1 MGKSTLFNALTAS
14 KNAEAANFPFC
25 TIDPNIGI
33 VDVVDER
40 LDKLTELSKSK
51 KKIYT
56 NITFVDI
63 AGLVKGASKG
73 EGLGNKF
80 LSHIREVDAII
91 HLVRCF
97 DSEKITHVNS
107 KINPVEDLETIKT
120 EIILSDIDIIQ
131 KKLEKGKKK
140 LLEEKQIK
148 ILEEKLNQLNEG
160 KEIFINGSDEK
171 KFLSSLGLL
180 SIKPKI
186 IVCNVDEESL
196 ANGNAF
202 TKEVQNKYSN
212 EKVVTICADIEDQIM
227 GLDNSERETFM
238 KEIGLN
244 KTGLNQLIK
253 EGYELLNLDTFFT
266 SGPEESRAWTVEKNT
281 PAPKAA
287 SVIHTDFEKKFLT
300 TLGLLS
306 IKPKIIVCNV
316 DEESL
321 ATGNAF
327 TEDVKRKY
335 TAEKIVTI
343 CADIEDQIMGL
354 DNNERET
361 FMKEIG
367 LNKTGLN
374 QLIKEG
380 YDLLNLD
387 TFFTSGPEESRA
399 WTIEKNTLAPQAASV
414 IHTDFE
420 KNFIRAEAVTCEDFI
435 KFGSAEKC
443 KENGKLRIEG
453 KDYIVKD
460 GDVLYFRVNP

>member
-1 MGKSTLFNALTAS
+1 MGFKCGIVGLPNVGKSTLFNALTAS

-33 VDVVDER
+33 VDVFDNR
-40 LDKLTELSKSK
+40 LDQLSKLSSSK
-51 KKIYT
+51 KKVYT

-97 DSEKITHVNS
+97 ESDKITHVNS

-131 KKLEKGKKK
+131 KKLDKGKKK
-140 LLEEKQIK
+140 LLNEKEIK
-148 ILEEKLNQLNEG
+148 ILEEKLDQLNQGLEITTN
-160 KEIFINGSDEK
+160 KEEDN
-171 KFLSSLGLL
+171 KFLYNLGLL
-180 SIKPKI
+180 SVKPKI

-196 ANGNAF
+196 V
-202 TKEVQNKYSN
+202 K
-212 EKVVTICADIEDQIM
+212 
-227 GLDNSERETFM
+227 
-238 KEIGLN
+238 
-244 KTGLNQLIK
+244 
-253 EGYELLNLDTFFT
+253 
-266 SGPEESRAWTVEKNT
+266 
-281 PAPKAA
+281 
-287 SVIHTDFEKKFLT
+287 
-300 TLGLLS
+300 
-306 IKPKIIVCNV
+306 
-316 DEESL
+316 
-321 ATGNAF
+321 GNAF
-327 TEDVKRKY
+327 TESVKNKH
-335 TAEKIVTI
+335 TNEKVVTI

-361 FMKEIG
+361 FMQEIG

-399 WTIEKNTLAPQAASV
+399 WTVRKNTPAPKAASV

-420 KNFIRAEAVTCEDFI
+420 KNFIRAETVSCEDFI
-435 KFGSAEKC
+435 KYGSAEKC
-443 KENGKLRIEG
+443 KESGKLRVEG

>member
-1 MGKSTLFNALTAS
+1 MGFKCGIVGLPNVGKSTLFNALTAS

-33 VDVVDER
+33 VDVIDQR
-40 LDKLTELSKSK
+40 LDQLTKLSNSK

-97 DSEKITHVNS
+97 ESEKITHVNS
-107 KINPVEDLETIKT
+107 KINPVDDLETIKT
-120 EIILSDIDIIQ
+120 EIILSDLDIIQ

-140 LLEEKQIK
+140 LLQEKEVK
-148 ILEEKLNQLNEG
+148 IIEEKLKQLNEG
-160 KEIFINGSDEK
+160 KEAVINDE
-171 KFLSSLGLL
+171 
-180 SIKPKI
+180 
-186 IVCNVDEESL
+186 
-196 ANGNAF
+196 
-202 TKEVQNKYSN
+202 
-212 EKVVTICADIEDQIM
+212 
-227 GLDNSERETFM
+227 
-238 KEIGLN
+238 
-244 KTGLNQLIK
+244 
-253 EGYELLNLDTFFT
+253 
-266 SGPEESRAWTVEKNT
+266 
-281 PAPKAA
+281 
-287 SVIHTDFEKKFLT
+287 FEKKFLT

-321 ATGNAF
+321 AKGNTF
-327 TEDVKRKY
+327 TESVKKKY
-335 TAEKIVTI
+335 SNEKIVTI

-354 DNNERET
+354 DNNEKET

-399 WTIEKNTLAPQAASV
+399 WTIKKNTLAPKAASV

-435 KFGSAEKC
+435 KYGSAEKC

-460 GDVLYFRVNP
+460 GDVLHFRVNP

>member
-1 MGKSTLFNALTAS
+1 MGFKCGIVGLPNVGKSTLFNALTAS

-33 VDVVDER
+33 VDVIDER
-40 LDKLTELSKSK
+40 LDHLSKLSKSK

-97 DSEKITHVNS
+97 ESDKITHVNS
-107 KINPVEDLETIKT
+107 EINPSNDLETIKT

-140 LLEEKQIK
+140 LLNEKEIEM
-148 ILEEKLNQLNEG
+148 LEKKLEQLNQNKDVVIDNE
-160 KEIFINGSDEK
+160 DEN
-171 KFLSSLGLL
+171 KFLSTVGLL

-196 ANGNAF
+196 TKGNKF
-202 TKEVQNKYSN
+202 TENIKSKYLN
-212 EKVVTICADIEDQIM
+212 EKIVNICADIEDQIM
-227 GLDNSERETFM
+227 GLDKNEKEIFM

-244 KTGLNQLIK
+244 KTGLNQLIR
-253 EGYELLNLDTFFT
+253 EGYDLLKLDTFFT
-266 SGPEESRAWTVEKNT
+266 SGPEESRAWTVK
-281 PAPKAA
+281 
-287 SVIHTDFEKKFLT
+287 
-300 TLGLLS
+300 
-306 IKPKIIVCNV
+306 
-316 DEESL
+316 
-321 ATGNAF
+321 
-327 TEDVKRKY
+327 
-335 TAEKIVTI
+335 
-343 CADIEDQIMGL
+343 
-354 DNNERET
+354 
-361 FMKEIG
+361 
-367 LNKTGLN
+367 
-374 QLIKEG
+374 
-380 YDLLNLD
+380 
-387 TFFTSGPEESRA
+387 
-399 WTIEKNTLAPQAASV
+399 KNTLAPKAASV

>member
-1 MGKSTLFNALTAS
+1 MGFKCGIVGLPNVGKSTLFNALTAS

-40 LDKLTELSKSK
+40 LDQLAKLSSSK

-107 KINPVEDLETIKT
+107 KISPSSDLETIKT
-120 EIILSDIDIIQ
+120 EIVLSDLDIVQ

-140 LLEEKQIK
+140 LLEDKEIK
-148 ILEEKLNQLNEG
+148 ILEEKLNQLDKNQEVKINNE
-160 KEIFINGSDEK
+160 EEN
-171 KFLSSLGLL
+171 KFLSNIGLL

-186 IVCNVDEESL
+186 IVCNVDEENLST
-196 ANGNAF
+196 GNQY
-202 TKEVQNKYSN
+202 TKEVQNKYPN
-212 EKVVTICADIEDQIM
+212 EKIIKICADIEDQLS
-227 GLDNSERETFM
+227 GLDKNEKEAFM
-238 KEIGLN
+238 
-244 KTGLNQLIK
+244 Q
-253 EGYELLNLDTFFT
+253 D
-266 SGPEESRAWTVEKNT
+266 
-281 PAPKAA
+281 
-287 SVIHTDFEKKFLT
+287 
-300 TLGLLS
+300 
-306 IKPKIIVCNV
+306 
-316 DEESL
+316 
-321 ATGNAF
+321 
-327 TEDVKRKY
+327 
-335 TAEKIVTI
+335 
-343 CADIEDQIMGL
+343 
-354 DNNERET
+354 
-361 FMKEIG
+361 IG

-380 YDLLNLD
+380 YDLLKLD

-399 WTIEKNTLAPQAASV
+399 WTVRKNTIAPKAASV

-420 KNFIRAEAVTCEDFI
+420 KNFIRAEAVSCEDFI
-435 KFGSAEKC
+435 KYGSAEKC

>member
-1 MGKSTLFNALTAS
+1 MGFKCGIVGLPNVGKSTLFNALTAS

-33 VDVVDER
+33 VDVVDDR
-40 LDKLTELSKSK
+40 LDHLSRLSNSK

-80 LSHIREVDAII
+80 LSHIREVDAIV
-91 HLVRCF
+91 HLIRCF
-97 DSEKITHVNS
+97 ESDKITHVNS
-107 KINPVEDLETIKT
+107 EINPLNDLETIKT
-120 EIILSDIDIIQ
+120 EIILSDIDVIQ

-140 LLEEKQIK
+140 LLSEKEIQ
-148 ILEEKLNQLNEG
+148 ILERKLEKLNQG
-160 KEIFINGSDEK
+160 KDEFFENDEEN

-186 IVCNVDEESL
+186 IVCNIDEKNLEKGNKFTESV
-196 ANGNAF
+196 
-202 TKEVQNKYSN
+202 KSKYPN
-212 EKVVTICADIEDQIM
+212 EKIVIICADIEDQIM
-227 GLDNSERETFM
+227 GLD
-238 KEIGLN
+238 K
-244 KTGLNQLIK
+244 
-253 EGYELLNLDTFFT
+253 
-266 SGPEESRAWTVEKNT
+266 
-281 PAPKAA
+281 
-287 SVIHTDFEKKFLT
+287 
-300 TLGLLS
+300 
-306 IKPKIIVCNV
+306 
-316 DEESL
+316 
-321 ATGNAF
+321 
-327 TEDVKRKY
+327 
-335 TAEKIVTI
+335 
-343 CADIEDQIMGL
+343 
-354 DNNERET
+354 NERET

-380 YDLLNLD
+380 YDLLKLD

-399 WTIEKNTLAPQAASV
+399 WTVKKNTLAPKAASV

-420 KNFIRAEAVTCEDFI
+420 KNFIRAETVTCEDFI
-435 KFGSAEKC
+435 KYGSAEKC

-453 KDYIVKD
+453 KDYVVKD

>member
-1 MGKSTLFNALTAS
+1 MGFKCGIVGLPNVGKSTLFNALTAS

-33 VDVVDER
+33 VDVIDDR
-40 LDKLTELSKSK
+40 LDKLTNLSNSK

-97 DSEKITHVNS
+97 ESDKITHVNS
-107 KINPVEDLETIKT
+107 KINPVDDLETIKT
-120 EIILSDIDIIQ
+120 EITLSDIEVIQ
-131 KKLEKGKKK
+131 KKLDKGKKK
-140 LLEEKQIK
+140 ILDEKEIK
-148 ILEEKLNQLNEG
+148 ILEEKLDQLNNG
-160 KEIFINGSDEK
+160 GEIKLNDEK
-171 KFLSSLGLL
+171 ENKFLSNLGLL

-196 ANGNAF
+196 AKGNSF
-202 TKEVQNKYSN
+202 TEDVKNNHLN
-212 EKVVTICADIEDQIM
+212 EIVVIICADIEDQIM
-227 GLDNSERETFM
+227 GLDRNERENFM

-266 SGPEESRAWTVEKNT
+266 SGPEESRAWTVKKNT
-281 PAPKAA
+281 LAPKAA
-287 SVIHTDFEKKFLT
+287 RVIHTDFEKKF
-300 TLGLLS
+300 
-306 IKPKIIVCNV
+306 
-316 DEESL
+316 
-321 ATGNAF
+321 
-327 TEDVKRKY
+327 
-335 TAEKIVTI
+335 
-343 CADIEDQIMGL
+343 
-354 DNNERET
+354 
-361 FMKEIG
+361 
-367 LNKTGLN
+367 
-374 QLIKEG
+374 
-380 YDLLNLD
+380 
-387 TFFTSGPEESRA
+387 
-399 WTIEKNTLAPQAASV
+399 
-414 IHTDFE
+414 
-420 KNFIRAEAVTCEDFI
+420 IRAETVTCEDFF
-435 KFGSAEKC
+435 KYGSAEKC

>member
-1 MGKSTLFNALTAS
+1 MGFKCGIVGLPNVGKSTLFNALTAS

-40 LDKLTELSKSK
+40 LDQLAKLSSSK

-107 KINPVEDLETIKT
+107 KISPSSDLETIKT
-120 EIILSDIDIIQ
+120 EIVLSDLDIVQ

-140 LLEEKQIK
+140 LLENKQIK
-148 ILEEKLNQLNEG
+148 ILEEKLNQLDKNQEVKINNE
-160 KEIFINGSDEK
+160 EEN
-171 KFLSSLGLL
+171 KFLSSIGLL

-186 IVCNVDEESL
+186 IVCNLDEENLSK
-196 ANGNAF
+196 GNQY
-202 TKEVQNKYSN
+202 TEEVQNKYPN
-212 EKVVTICADIEDQIM
+212 EKIIKICADIEDQLS
-227 GLDNSERETFM
+227 GLDKNEKEAFM
-238 KEIGLN
+238 
-244 KTGLNQLIK
+244 Q
-253 EGYELLNLDTFFT
+253 D
-266 SGPEESRAWTVEKNT
+266 
-281 PAPKAA
+281 
-287 SVIHTDFEKKFLT
+287 
-300 TLGLLS
+300 
-306 IKPKIIVCNV
+306 
-316 DEESL
+316 
-321 ATGNAF
+321 
-327 TEDVKRKY
+327 
-335 TAEKIVTI
+335 
-343 CADIEDQIMGL
+343 
-354 DNNERET
+354 
-361 FMKEIG
+361 IG

-380 YDLLNLD
+380 YDLLKLD

-399 WTIEKNTLAPQAASV
+399 WTVRKNTIAPRAASV

-420 KNFIRAEAVTCEDFI
+420 KNFIRAEAVSCEDFI
-435 KFGSAEKC
+435 KYGSAEKC

-453 KDYIVKD
+453 KDYIIKD

>member
-1 MGKSTLFNALTAS
+1 MGFKCGIVGLPNVGKSTLFNALTAS

-33 VDVVDER
+33 VDVIDER
-40 LDKLTELSKSK
+40 LDQLAKLSNSK

-107 KINPVEDLETIKT
+107 KISPSSDLETIKT
-120 EIILSDIDIIQ
+120 EIVLSDLDIVQ

-140 LLEEKQIK
+140 LLEDKEIK
-148 ILEEKLNQLNEG
+148 ILEEKLNQLDKNQEV
-160 KEIFINGSDEK
+160 KINSEEEN
-171 KFLSSLGLL
+171 KFLSSIGLL

-186 IVCNVDEESL
+186 IVCNVDEENLSK
-196 ANGNAF
+196 GNQY
-202 TKEVQNKYSN
+202 TEEVQNKYPN
-212 EKVVTICADIEDQIM
+212 EKIIKICADIEDQLS
-227 GLDNSERETFM
+227 GLDKNEKEAFM
-238 KEIGLN
+238 
-244 KTGLNQLIK
+244 Q
-253 EGYELLNLDTFFT
+253 D
-266 SGPEESRAWTVEKNT
+266 
-281 PAPKAA
+281 
-287 SVIHTDFEKKFLT
+287 
-300 TLGLLS
+300 
-306 IKPKIIVCNV
+306 
-316 DEESL
+316 
-321 ATGNAF
+321 
-327 TEDVKRKY
+327 
-335 TAEKIVTI
+335 
-343 CADIEDQIMGL
+343 
-354 DNNERET
+354 
-361 FMKEIG
+361 IG

-380 YDLLNLD
+380 YDLLKLD

-399 WTIEKNTLAPQAASV
+399 WTVRKNTIAPKAASV

-420 KNFIRAEAVTCEDFI
+420 KNFIRAEAVSCEDFI
-435 KFGSAEKC
+435 KYGSAEKC

>member
-1 MGKSTLFNALTAS
+1 MGFKCGIVGLPNVGKSTLFNALTAS

-33 VDVVDER
+33 VDVIDDR
-40 LDKLTELSKSK
+40 LDQLSKLSNSK

-97 DSEKITHVNS
+97 ESDQITHVNS

-120 EIILSDIDIIQ
+120 EIILSDIDVIQ
-131 KKLEKGKKK
+131 KKLDKGKKK
-140 LLEEKQIK
+140 LLDEKEIK
-148 ILEEKLNQLNEG
+148 ILEEKLSQLNEG
-160 KEIFINGSDEK
+160 NEVTSNDQTEI

-196 ANGNAF
+196 AEGNVF
-202 TKEVQNKYSN
+202 TKSIKEAHPN
-212 EKVVTICADIEDQIM
+212 EKIVTICADIEDQIM
-227 GLDNSERETFM
+227 GLDNNERETFM
-238 KEIGLN
+238 KEIGLS

-266 SGPEESRAWTVEKNT
+266 SGPEESRAWTVK
-281 PAPKAA
+281 
-287 SVIHTDFEKKFLT
+287 
-300 TLGLLS
+300 
-306 IKPKIIVCNV
+306 
-316 DEESL
+316 
-321 ATGNAF
+321 
-327 TEDVKRKY
+327 
-335 TAEKIVTI
+335 
-343 CADIEDQIMGL
+343 
-354 DNNERET
+354 
-361 FMKEIG
+361 
-367 LNKTGLN
+367 
-374 QLIKEG
+374 
-380 YDLLNLD
+380 
-387 TFFTSGPEESRA
+387 
-399 WTIEKNTLAPQAASV
+399 KNTLAPKAASV

-420 KNFIRAEAVTCEDFI
+420 KNFIRAETVTCEDFI
-435 KFGSAEKC
+435 KYGSAEKC
-443 KENGKLRIEG
+443 KENGKLKIEG